1 MKADK
6 WVVRAVVVLMTVLVL
21 VLGTATII
29 EEGRGTA
36 FVSRNIYGTPWFCM
50 LWGAIAFLGC
60 VAMARRRLW
69 RRMPILLLHAS
80 LLVILAGALVTR
92 LTSVTGMLH
101 LRPDSP
107 GQNTMLTEDG
117 GLHRLPF
124 TIALDTFYIEHYPGT
139 DAPSDY
145 VSRVR
150 VDAQPEEHVISMNN
164 ILEVQGYR
172 LYQSSYD
179 DDRLG
184 TWLTVY
190 HDPWGIAVTYTGYV
204 LLGLSMLWV
213 LLSRKEEFRRLL
225 RHPSLRRSMLVLS
238 LMVVPLVGLA
248 QAHGDSRT
256 LPVLK
261 RAQADSLARV
271 QVLYQDRIVPFNT
284 LARDFVTKLYG
295 RASYHGFTAEQVVGG
310 WLLSPDVWKDE
321 PMIKIK
327 SEPLRQMLG
336 IDGSYAR
343 LSQLYDGNTYRLEQI
358 WKDAQSQGANSALAK
373 SVLEVDEKVGLV
385 LMLTNGTL
393 IHTVADD
400 PTLHKAPPSRVS
412 AEILYNRLPVAKIL
426 FMLNLTLGFL
436 SFFFMVYRST
446 AVRPRLVRPAGTF
459 FRLML
464 FLSLAFCLFGYALR
478 WYVGGRVPLGN
489 GYETMLFLSLVILAL
504 SALMCRRFPYTLVFG
519 FLLSGFTLLVAY
531 LGQMN
536 PQITVLMPVLSS
548 PLLSVHVSV
557 IMVSYALLSFIMLNG
572 LLALWL
578 MRRRPDVV
586 GQLTVLSRL
595 LLYPALFFMAAG
607 IFLGAV
613 WANVSWGSYW
623 SWDPKEVWALI
634 TFLIYGAAFHK
645 QGLPLFGNPRFFH
658 AYMVVAFLSILMT
671 YFGVNYLLGGM
682 HSYAG

>member
-6 WVVRAVVVLMTVLVL
+6 WVTRAVVVLMAVLVL
-21 VLGTATII
+21 VLGTATVI

-36 FVSRNIYGTPWFCM
+36 FVSRNIYGTPWFCI

-60 VAMARRRLW
+60 AVMARRRLW
-69 RRMPILLLHAS
+69 RRMPLLLLHVS
-80 LLVILAGALVTR
+80 FLVILAGALVTR

-107 GQNTMLTEDG
+107 EQDMMLTEDG
-117 GLHRLPF
+117 GSHRLPF
-124 TIALDTFYIEHYPGT
+124 TIGLDTFYIEHYPGT

-150 VDAQPEEHVISMNN
+150 VDAQPDVHVISMNN

-190 HDPWGIAVTYTGYV
+190 HDPWGIAVTYVGYL

-225 RHPSLRRSMLVLS
+225 RHPSLRRSMLALLLAVT
-238 LMVVPLVGLA
+238 PLAGLA
-248 QAHGDSRT
+248 QGHGDNRT

-261 RAQADSLARV
+261 RSQADSLARV

-327 SEPLRQMLG
+327 SEPLRRMLG
-336 IDGSYAR
+336 IEGSHAR
-343 LSQLYDGNTYRLEQI
+343 LSQLYDGDTYRLEQI

-400 PTLHKAPPSRVS
+400 PALHKAPDTRIG
-412 AEILYNRLPVAKIL
+412 AEILYNRLPIAKIL

-436 SFFFMVYRST
+436 SFFFMTYRCT
-446 AVRPRLVRPAGTF
+446 AVRPRLVRPAGVF

-464 FLSLAFCLFGYALR
+464 FLSLAFCLFGYVLR
-478 WYVGGRVPLGN
+478 WYVGGRIPLGN
-489 GYETMLFLSLVILAL
+489 GYETMLFLSLVVLAL
-504 SALMCRRFPYTLVFG
+504 SALMCRRFPYMLVFG

-557 IMVSYALLSFIMLNG
+557 IMVSYALLAFVMLDG
-572 LLALWL
+572 LLALL
-578 MRRRPDVV
+578 LIRRRPDVV

-634 TFLIYGAAFHK
+634 TFLVYSAAFHK

>member
-6 WVVRAVVVLMTVLVL
+6 WVTRAVVVLMAVLVL
-21 VLGTATII
+21 VLGAATVI
-29 EEGRGTA
+29 EEGRGTT
-36 FVSRNIYGTPWFCM
+36 FVSRNIYGTPWFCI
-50 LWGAIAFLGC
+50 LWGAIAVFGC
-60 VAMARRRLW
+60 AVMVRCRLW
-69 RRMPILLLHAS
+69 RRMPVLLLHLS
-80 LLVILAGALVTR
+80 FLVILAGALVTH
-92 LTSVTGMLH
+92 LTSVNGMLH
-101 LRPDSP
+101 LRPDTF
-107 GQNTMLTEDG
+107 GQQMMLTEDG
-117 GLHRLPF
+117 GSHRLPF
-124 TIALDTFYIEHYPGT
+124 TIELDTFYIEHYPGT

-150 VDAQPEEHVISMNN
+150 VDAQPDVQVISMNN
-164 ILEVQGYR
+164 ILEVHGYR

-179 DDRLG
+179 EDQLG

-190 HDPWGIAVTYTGYV
+190 HDPWGIAVTYTGYL
-204 LLGLSMLWV
+204 LLGLSMLWT
-213 LLSRKEEFRRLL
+213 LLSHKEEFRRLL
-225 RHPSLRRSMLVLS
+225 KHPSLRRSMLALL
-238 LMVVPLVGLA
+238 LMVVPLAGLA
-248 QAHGDSRT
+248 QGNDGNRT

-295 RASYHGFTAEQVVGG
+295 RASYHGFTAEQVIGG

-327 SEPLRQMLG
+327 SEPLRRMLG
-336 IDGSYAR
+336 IEGSYAK
-343 LSQLYDGNTYRLEQI
+343 LSQLYDGDTYRLEQI

-373 SVLEVDEKVGLV
+373 SVLEIDEKVGLV
-385 LMLTNGTL
+385 LMLANGTL

-400 PTLHKAPPSRVS
+400 PTLTKASDTRIA
-412 AEILYNRLPVAKIL
+412 AEILYNSLPIAKIL

-436 SFFFMVYRST
+436 SFFFMTYRCT
-446 AVRPRLVRPAGTF
+446 AVRPKLVRPAGIF

-464 FLSLAFCLFGYALR
+464 LLSFAFCLFGYVLR

-489 GYETMLFLSLVILAL
+489 GYETMLFMSLVILAL
-504 SALMCRRFPYTLVFG
+504 SALMCRRFPYMLVFG

-557 IMVSYALLSFIMLNG
+557 IMVSYALLAFVMLNG
-572 LLALWL
+572 LLALL
-578 MRRRPDVV
+578 LIRRRPDVV
-586 GQLTVLSRL
+586 EQLTVLSRL

-634 TFLIYGAAFHK
+634 TLLVYSAAFHK

>member
-6 WVVRAVVVLMTVLVL
+6 WVTRAVVVLMTVLVL
-21 VLGTATII
+21 VLGTATVI

-36 FVSRNIYGTPWFCM
+36 FVSRNIYGTPWFCT

-60 VAMARRRLW
+60 AVMVRRRLW
-69 RRMPILLLHAS
+69 RRMSLLLLHAS
-80 LLVILAGALVTR
+80 FLVILAGALVTR
-92 LTSVTGMLH
+92 MTSVTGMLH

-107 GQNTMLTEDG
+107 GQDVMLTEDG
-117 GLHRLPF
+117 GSHRLPF
-124 TIALDTFYIEHYPGT
+124 TIGLDTFYIEHYPGT

-150 VDAQPEEHVISMNN
+150 VDAQPDTHVISMNN

-190 HDPWGIAVTYTGYV
+190 HDPWGIAVTYAGYL

-225 RHPSLRRSMLVLS
+225 RHPSLRRSMLVL
-238 LMVVPLVGLA
+238 LLAVIPLAGLA
-248 QAHGDSRT
+248 QGQGDNRT

-261 RAQADSLARV
+261 RSQADSLARV

-295 RASYHGFTAEQVVGG
+295 RASYHGFTAEQVLGG

-327 SEPLRQMLG
+327 SEPLRRMLG
-336 IDGSYAR
+336 IEGNYAR
-343 LSQLYDGNTYRLEQI
+343 LSQLYDGDTYRLEQI
-358 WKDAQSQGANSALAK
+358 WRDAQSQGANSALAK

-400 PTLHKAPPSRVS
+400 PALHKAPDTRIG

-426 FMLNLTLGFL
+426 FMINLTLGFL
-436 SFFFMVYRST
+436 SFFFMTYRCT
-446 AVRPRLVRPAGTF
+446 AVRPRFVRPAGVF
-459 FRLML
+459 FRIML
-464 FLSLAFCLFGYALR
+464 YLSLAFCLFGYALR
-478 WYVGGRVPLGN
+478 WYVGGRIPLGN

-557 IMVSYALLSFIMLNG
+557 IMVSYALLAFIMLNG
-572 LLALWL
+572 LLALL
-578 MRRRPDVV
+578 IIRRRPDVV